1 MIEFNTTAIALAIIA
16 MGQIVLGFVLYLQ
29 GRKNLPN
36 IFFAL
41 TAFLIGIWIVIHE
54 SRFFYYSAVGYS
66 VPPYWFSRFSL
77 AVAASIFYFFLLFAY
92 SFPQDRLLLRG
103 RLFWIAT
110 MACVLTIIASF
121 VPSIVLV
128 SEKFI
133 PGYFSPTYQWGVF
146 YMYGYVPLVYGLFAW
161 GIIYFIYRYIRE
173 ADPVYKKQF
182 RIVLFGSSIAGMNGI
197 IFALII
203 PLFTENVPG
212 WIGSTGTL
220 IFTGFATYAIVK
232 YSLFNVKVI
241 TTELLTFTIWL
252 VLLTRTI
259 LAMNLQEQIFNGLL
273 LITTVILSIW
283 LTRSV
288 LREVQAREQIEK
300 LAKELEFA
308 NKELKRLDAAKSE
321 FISIASHQLRTPLS
335 IIKGYISMIREG
347 SYGAVSENVQKTM
360 NKIYFSNE
368 RLIKLVTDL
377 LDLSRMES
385 GKLQYEFAEFNM
397 VELADS
403 IVEEFRTP
411 ANDRGIAIVWK
422 KTQEALTV
430 WGDSWK
436 LRQVIFNLIDNS
448 LKYTEKGS
456 IAISLQ
462 TNNNMVILSVRD
474 TGIGMTPETAHGLFQ
489 KFARGKDSSKINSQ
503 GLGLGLFIAKKI
515 IDDHQGKLWAESSGE
530 GKGSAFYLEL
540 PTAAA
545 VKQKKDFTE
554 LMENL

>member
-1 MIEFNTTAIALAIIA
+1 MIFNIILPLAGTITILLGFVVLFHSRERTSVVFFLLCLSLFLWASTILVFWNVSEDLRFWSNLNFFGPTVLAGALLYFSFLFPQNTRPSLATEIIILLA
-16 MGQIVLGFVLYLQ
+16 TLVVLGFVLFQ
-29 GRKNLPN
+29 QISIEVPN
-36 IFFAL
+36 QWTL
-41 TAFLIGIWIVIHE
+41 KRGI
-54 SRFFYYSAVGYS
+54 GYS
-66 VPPYWFSRFSL
+66 
-77 AVAASIFYFFLLFAY
+77 IFNLFLLFSVFFSCVKLIFKTKRVHDIELMQLKYVVFAIIVAALFGLLFNLFLPWAGITQLSRFGPLLAGSIFASIT
-92 SFPQDRLLLRG
+92 SFAVIKHHLFNVRVVATELITFTLWVFLLIRALLSTTLVELAINGSLLL
-103 RLFWIAT
+103 
-110 MACVLTIIASF
+110 LTII
-121 VPSIVLV
+121 L
-128 SEKFI
+128 
-133 PGYFSPTYQWGVF
+133 
-146 YMYGYVPLVYGLFAW
+146 
-161 GIIYFIYRYIRE
+161 GI
-173 ADPVYKKQF
+173 
-182 RIVLFGSSIAGMNGI
+182 
-197 IFALII
+197 
-203 PLFTENVPG
+203 
-212 WIGSTGTL
+212 
-220 IFTGFATYAIVK
+220 
-232 YSLFNVKVI
+232 
-241 TTELLTFTIWL
+241 
-252 VLLTRTI
+252 
-259 LAMNLQEQIFNGLL
+259 L
-273 LITTVILSIW
+273 LI
-283 LTRSV
+283 RSV

-347 SYGAVSENVQKTM
+347 SYGTVSENVQKTM